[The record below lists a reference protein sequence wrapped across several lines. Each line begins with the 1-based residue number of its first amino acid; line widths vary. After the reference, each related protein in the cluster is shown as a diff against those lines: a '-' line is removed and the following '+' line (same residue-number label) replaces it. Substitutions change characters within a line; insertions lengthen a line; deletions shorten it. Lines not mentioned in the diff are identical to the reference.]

1 MTTRKSYSYVVL
13 RYIHDVV
20 SQEFFNVGLILF
32 APEERRI
39 LGETTR
45 ETSRIKCAFK
55 DFEASA
61 FISTMSSVEKAI
73 KVSQKQVESD
83 VFLPEKS
90 SMTKLVTEVLPR
102 DGSSLQW
109 SREGGG
115 VCSDVDET
123 FTRLFERYVTRH
135 GSMRH
140 EASSQTLRGSDR
152 SRQKKDEDVWR
163 LVNTK
168 IRERELPITFTKK
181 RVEGKS
187 DSIEFERAYK
197 NGRWHAYEPV
207 SFDLATQDGIKDK
220 ARKWRGHLEAVSDAD
235 NEKDFCIHFLLGSP
249 QNKELDD
256 AFQSAIQILRDAP
269 FDPTVC
275 EDSRVDDFLQQMEN
289 DVLIHESS

>member
-1 MTTRKSYSYVVL
+1 MVALCNGR
-13 RYIHDVV
+13 
-20 SQEFFNVGLILF
+20 
-32 APEERRI
+32 ER
-39 LGETTR
+39 
-45 ETSRIKCAFK
+45 
-55 DFEASA
+55 
-61 FISTMSSVEKAI
+61 
-73 KVSQKQVESD
+73 
-83 VFLPEKS
+83 
-90 SMTKLVTEVLPR
+90 
-102 DGSSLQW
+102 
-109 SREGGG
+109 GGG

-249 QNKELDD
+249 PKQ
-256 AFQSAIQILRDAP
+256 R
-269 FDPTVC
+269 TRR
-275 EDSRVDDFLQQMEN
+275 RVPKCNTNITRCTIRPYCM
-289 DVLIHESS
+289 